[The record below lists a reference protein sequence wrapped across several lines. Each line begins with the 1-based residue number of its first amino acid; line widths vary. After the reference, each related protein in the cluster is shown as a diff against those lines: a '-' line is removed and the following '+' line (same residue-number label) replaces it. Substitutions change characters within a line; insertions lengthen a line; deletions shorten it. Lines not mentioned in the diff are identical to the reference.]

1 MADTAEEPQDSA
13 KNWDFDDLLPH
24 VGEFG
29 RFQKILVWLVCLP
42 ACIPCGFHAFNQLF
56 MAPVPDHWCL
66 VPDLMDSNMTAY
78 ERKLASIPYTINDKG
93 DMEFSTCTMFA
104 PEETDGTNITQCL
117 YGWEFN
123 TTIIYSSI
131 VIDYELVCSRSLYPT
146 IGLSL
151 LNIGGIIGVYLF
163 GFISDRVGRKP
174 SFFLCLSIEI
184 AGGLLTAVAPN
195 FWLWSLCRFMVGLTI
210 PAIYQIP
217 FIIAL
222 ELVGPTYR
230 TFITVMT
237 CLFYTMGML
246 LLAGIAYFV
255 RDWVYLCYATA
266 LPFLLFY
273 VYIIYL
279 PESPR
284 WLMSQGRYDEVNT
297 IMKNC
302 AQINGKTLAN
312 DLLPNLQNKLAQRQ
326 NSITE
331 QEKHQSRVGVSDLF
345 RTPNMRLKTIL
356 ITFNW
361 FASNTVYVGLSYYGP
376 AMGNDEYLSFF
387 LSGLV
392 EIPGYLFCWAV
403 MDRWGRRWPLCM
415 LMVVGGLFCVATV
428 LMPEDAING
437 TLVLYLIAKCAASG
451 SFLILYPFAAEVYP
465 TEVRGIG
472 IGFTA
477 YLGGLG
483 LAVIPFINYLGSEVL
498 VLPLVVMG
506 IISAIGG
513 VVSLRLPETLFKK
526 LPQTIEEGEEFG
538 KDFGMKECLQC
549 CPTKPEDAM
558 EMHEIKEEVVVQS
571 EATPL
576 QTSRR
581 ERRTSGSITSRR
593 SMKHILVRQMSSVE
607 LPVDRSTGT
616 VKLLYVY

>member
-1 MADTAEEPQDSA
+1 MTETAEDVQPE

-29 RFQKILVWLVCLP
+29 RFQKILVWLIVLP

-56 MAPVPDHWCL
+56 MAPVPEHWCL
-66 VPDLMDSNMTAY
+66 DPSLVDSNMTVH
-78 ERKLASIPYTINDKG
+78 ERKLASIPHTIDEKG
-93 DMEFSTCTMFA
+93 LVEFSSCTMFT
-104 PEETDGTNITQCL
+104 PDRNDTTPCL
-117 YGWEFN
+117 HGWEFN
-123 TTIIYSSI
+123 TTVIYSSI

-146 IGLSL
+146 VGLSL
-151 LNIGGIIGVYLF
+151 LNIGGIFGVYIF
-163 GFISDRVGRKP
+163 GVISDRVGRKP
-174 SFFLCLSIEI
+174 SFFLCLGIEI

-195 FWLWSLCRFMVGLTI
+195 FWLWSLCRFIVGLTI

-237 CLFYTMGML
+237 CLFYTLGML
-246 LLAGIAYFV
+246 MLAVMAYFI
-255 RDWVYLCYATA
+255 RDWVHLCYATA
-266 LPFLLFY
+266 LPFLFY
-273 VYIIYL
+273 FLYAKYL

-284 WLMSQGRYDEVNT
+284 WLMSQGRYDEVNV

-302 AQINGKTLAN
+302 AQINGKTLPE
-312 DLLPNLQNKLAQRQ
+312 DLLPNLHNKLAENR

-331 QEKHQSRVGVSDLF
+331 RAEQRPKVGVASLF

-361 FASNTVYVGLSYYGP
+361 FANNTVYVGLSYYGP

-403 MDRWGRRWPLCM
+403 MDRWGRRWPLCL
-415 LMVVGGLFCVATV
+415 LMVIGGFFCVATV
-428 LMPEDAING
+428 LMPEDAVNE
-437 TLVLYLIAKCAASG
+437 TLVLYLIAKFAVSG

-483 LAVIPFINYLGSEVL
+483 LAVIPYINYLGAEVL

-506 IISAIGG
+506 VISVFGG
-513 VVSLRLPETLFKK
+513 IVGLRLPETLFKK

-538 KDFGMKECLQC
+538 KDFGMNECLQC
-549 CPTKPEDAM
+549 CPTKPAKATEVLEMKNAAED
-558 EMHEIKEEVVVQS
+558 EI
-571 EATPL
+571 TPL
-576 QTSRR
+576 QDASRS
-581 ERRTSGSITSRR
+581 TTTNNRR
-593 SMKHILVRQMSSVE
+593 SMKKLLVRQMSSVE
-607 LPVDRSTGT
+607 LPVDSKTGN

>member
-1 MADTAEEPQDSA
+1 MTDVKMEDKKQ
-13 KNWDFDDLLPH
+13 WDFDDLLPY

-29 RFQKILVWLVCLP
+29 RYQKLLVWLVCLP

-56 MAPVPDHWCL
+56 MANVPDHWCKTP
-66 VPDLMDSNMTAY
+66 PDLEQQNWTLI
-78 ERKLASIPYTINDKG
+78 ERKMATIPYTVNQG
-93 DMEFSTCTMFA
+93 VMEFSKCTMFNSS
-104 PEETDGTNITQCL
+104 EETDGNNITHCL
-117 YGWEFN
+117 YGWEFDN
-123 TTIIYSSI
+123 STVSSSI
-131 VIDYELVCSRSLYPT
+131 VIDFELVCSRSLYPT

-151 LNIGGIIGVYLF
+151 LNVGGIIGVYIF
-163 GFISDRVGRKP
+163 GVISDRVGRKI
-174 SFFLCLSIEI
+174 SFFLCLSVELV
-184 AGGLLTAVAPN
+184 GGFLTALAPN
-195 FWLWSLCRFMVGLTI
+195 FWLWAACRFVVGLTI

-237 CLFYTMGML
+237 CLFYTLGML
-246 LLAGIAYFV
+246 LLSGVAYVV
-255 RDWVYLCYATA
+255 RDWTHLCYATT
-266 LPFLLFY
+266 LPFLVFFIYL
-273 VYIIYL
+273 VYL

-284 WLMSQGRYDEVNT
+284 WLMSQGRFAEVKS
-297 IMKNC
+297 IMKTC
-302 AQINGKTLAN
+302 AKINGKEFPEH
-312 DLLPNLQNKLAQRQ
+312 LLPQLERKMTENR
-326 NSITE
+326 NSSL
-331 QEKHQSRVGVSDLF
+331 SRRSAPKEPHKVVGVSSLF

-361 FASNTVYVGLSYYGP
+361 FANNTVYVGLSYYGP
-376 AMGNDEYLSFF
+376 VMGTDEYFSFF

-428 LMPEDAING
+428 LMPTDAVNE
-437 TLVLYLIAKCAASG
+437 TLILYLIAKFAIAA
-451 SFLILYPFAAEVYP
+451 SFLILYPFAGELYP

-483 LAVIPFINYLGSEVL
+483 LAVIPFVNYLGSEML

-506 IISAIGG
+506 FISAIGG
-513 VVSLRLPETLFKK
+513 VVGLRLPETLFKK
-526 LPQTIEEGEEFG
+526 LPQTMEEGEEFG

-549 CPTKPEDAM
+549 IPEKPEESI
-558 EMHEIKEEVVVQS
+558 EMHEIAGQVDNEE
-571 EATPL
+571 TPL
-576 QTSRR
+576 RVENTTPLSTPLAHRK
-581 ERRTSGSITSRR
+581 
-593 SMKHILVRQMSSVE
+593 SMRKILVHRMSSLE
-607 LPVDRSTGT
+607 LPVDKSGL
-616 VKLLYVY
+616 VKLHYWY

>member
-1 MADTAEEPQDSA
+1 
-13 KNWDFDDLLPH
+13 
-24 VGEFG
+24 
-29 RFQKILVWLVCLP
+29 
-42 ACIPCGFHAFNQLF
+42 
-56 MAPVPDHWCL
+56 
-66 VPDLMDSNMTAY
+66 
-78 ERKLASIPYTINDKG
+78 
-93 DMEFSTCTMFA
+93 
-104 PEETDGTNITQCL
+104 
-117 YGWEFN
+117 
-123 TTIIYSSI
+123 
-131 VIDYELVCSRSLYPT
+131 
-146 IGLSL
+146 
-151 LNIGGIIGVYLF
+151 LNVGGIIGVYVF

-184 AGGLLTAVAPN
+184 AGGLLTAIAPN
-195 FWLWSLCRFMVGLTI
+195 FWLWSLCRFIVGLTI

-266 LPFLLFY
+266 LPFLFFFF
-273 VYIIYL
+273 YIIYL

-284 WLMSQGRYDEVNT
+284 WLMSQGRYDEVNA

-302 AQINGKTLAN
+302 AQINGKSLPN
-312 DLLPNLQNKLAQRQ
+312 DLLPNLQNKFVERQ
-326 NSITE
+326 NSLTE
-331 QEKHQSRVGVSDLF
+331 QEKSQPKVGVTSLF

-376 AMGNDEYLSFF
+376 AMGSDEYLSFF

-437 TLVLYLIAKCAASG
+437 TLVLYLVAKCAASG

-483 LAVIPFINYLGSEVL
+483 LAGIPFINYLGSEVL

-506 IISAIGG
+506 ILSAIGG
-513 VVSLRLPETLFKK
+513 IVGLRLPETLFKK

-538 KDFGMKECLQC
+538 KDFGMKECLTC
-549 CPTKPEDAM
+549 CPAKPADEV
-558 EMHEIKEEVVVQS
+558 EMHEVKEEVIQS

-576 QTSRR
+576 QTSQN
-581 ERRTSGSITSRR
+581 SGSTTSRR
-593 SMKHILVRQMSSVE
+593 SMKNILVRQMSSVE
-607 LPVDRSTGT
+607 LPVDRSKGT